1 MEQSL
6 YGIRLVYLID
16 KKLTFCVLNT
26 NVGVI
31 KFNYSVVL
39 LRTKMADTS
48 LKACA
53 VSKQMHTLGTSYV
66 IEFIN

>member
-16 KKLTFCVLNT
+16 KKLIFCVLNT

-39 LRTKMADTS
+39 LRTKMAD
-48 LKACA
+48 
-53 VSKQMHTLGTSYV
+53 
-66 IEFIN
+66 